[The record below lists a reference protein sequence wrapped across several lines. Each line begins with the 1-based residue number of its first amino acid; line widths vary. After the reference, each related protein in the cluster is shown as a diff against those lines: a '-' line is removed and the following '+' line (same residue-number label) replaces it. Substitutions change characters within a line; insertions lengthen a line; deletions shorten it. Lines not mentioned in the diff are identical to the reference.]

1 MLKSMHSGD
10 VLGKKLCDPAGFALS
25 GASHDM
31 KNNFAEMLATTIAG
45 LQQKVAGMDAE
56 RWNRIKAR
64 PWRRKLAGDATVT
77 METDGIEEYCKL
89 HGDAT
94 ITVIQQ

>member
-1 MLKSMHSGD
+1 MGN
-10 VLGKKLCDPAGFALS
+10 KLCTPAGFALS

-31 KNNFAEMLATTIAG
+31 QNICEETLATTIAA
-45 LQQKVAGMDAE
+45 LEEKVAGMDAE

-64 PWRRKLAGDATVT
+64 PWSRKLAGDATVT